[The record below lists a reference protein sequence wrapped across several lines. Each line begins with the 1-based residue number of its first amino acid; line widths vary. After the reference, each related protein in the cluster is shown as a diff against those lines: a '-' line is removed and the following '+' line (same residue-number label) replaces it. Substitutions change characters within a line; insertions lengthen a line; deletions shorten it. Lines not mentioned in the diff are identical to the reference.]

1 MKQSESYYN
10 HNLHVLKEVSTFFY
24 YYELDIKMKWV
35 VIDLLSLVS
44 TEDKSWKVFPIFLPQ
59 SNLVPPFYV
68 VFF

>member
-1 MKQSESYYN
+1 MMKQSESYYN

-44 TEDKSWKVFPIFLPQ
+44 TEDKS
-59 SNLVPPFYV
+59 
-68 VFF
+68 